1 LLKDTLGSSFDAHAV
16 FREPGEFVGLENL
29 GATCYINA
37 YLQVWFNNLFFRE
50 NILAIKFDKMELLDP
65 ENAELTPP
73 KGQQLAEFKV
83 KPSECL
89 ATNLQLVFTL
99 MKESIRK
106 SINPGFFIKAIGLDA
121 SEQQVKSFY
130 N

>member
-1 LLKDTLGSSFDAHAV
+1 
-16 FREPGEFVGLENL
+16 
-29 GATCYINA
+29 
-37 YLQVWFNNLFFRE
+37 
-50 NILAIKFDKMELLDP
+50 MELLDP
-65 ENAELTPP
+65 ESAELTPP

-121 SEQQVKSFY
+121 TEQQVNSRFTIEIYKNLIYNFY
-130 N
+130 HYVSLLGRSRI